1 MRCLRKTHE
10 LEIYSLSRRICT
22 LNYNYIIKGTPI
34 LKIWPIQVCFIY
46 SEFFAG
52 EETWNG
58 GGVVQANCHHPFTTY
73 TFKRQIL
80 KIAIKVIV
88 YSVPPSP
95 LVPCP
100 TKRCFF
106 FFYLCCCCCFLC
118 LLEYFFA
125 YIYGN
130 WFYLSLM
137 LSSWYIVSTF
147 FIHADDKYCR
157 MWSYIY
163 IEDRV
168 ILILIN
174 KS

>member
-1 MRCLRKTHE
+1 MRCLCKTHE

-34 LKIWPIQVCFIY
+34 LKILPIQVCFIY

-58 GGVVQANCHHPFTTY
+58 GGGMVQANCHHPFTTY

-106 FFYLCCCCCFLC
+106 FIS
-118 LLEYFFA
+118 LLLLLLFVLIKIFFCV
-125 YIYGN
+125 Y
-130 WFYLSLM
+130 
-137 LSSWYIVSTF
+137 
-147 FIHADDKYCR
+147 KR
-157 MWSYIY
+157 
-163 IEDRV
+163 
-168 ILILIN
+168 
-174 KS
+174 

>member
-58 GGVVQANCHHPFTTY
+58 GGGVVQANCHHPFTTY

-106 FFYLCCCCCFLC
+106 FFIS
-118 LLEYFFA
+118 LLLLLLFVLIRIFFCV
-125 YIYGN
+125 YI
-130 WFYLSLM
+130 
-137 LSSWYIVSTF
+137 
-147 FIHADDKYCR
+147 R
-157 MWSYIY
+157 
-163 IEDRV
+163 
-168 ILILIN
+168 
-174 KS
+174 

>member
-58 GGVVQANCHHPFTTY
+58 GGGVVQANCHHPFTTY

-106 FFYLCCCCCFLC
+106 FLYIS
-118 LLEYFFA
+118 LLLLLLFVLIRIFFCV
-125 YIYGN
+125 YI
-130 WFYLSLM
+130 
-137 LSSWYIVSTF
+137 
-147 FIHADDKYCR
+147 R
-157 MWSYIY
+157 
-163 IEDRV
+163 
-168 ILILIN
+168 
-174 KS
+174 

>member
-106 FFYLCCCCCFLC
+106 F
-118 LLEYFFA
+118 
-125 YIYGN
+125 
-130 WFYLSLM
+130 LSL
-137 LSSWYIVSTF
+137 LLLLLFVLIRIFFCVYI
-147 FIHADDKYCR
+147 R
-157 MWSYIY
+157 
-163 IEDRV
+163 
-168 ILILIN
+168 
-174 KS
+174 

>member
-34 LKIWPIQVCFIY
+34 LKIWPTQVCFIY

-58 GGVVQANCHHPFTTY
+58 GGGMVQANCHHPFTTY

-88 YSVPPSP
+88 YSVPPSR

-100 TKRCFF
+100 TKRGF
-106 FFYLCCCCCFLC
+106 FFYLFVVVAFLC
-118 LLEYFFA
+118 LLEYFLA
-125 YIYGN
+125 YI
-130 WFYLSLM
+130 
-137 LSSWYIVSTF
+137 TD
-147 FIHADDKYCR
+147 FI
-157 MWSYIY
+157 
-163 IEDRV
+163 
-168 ILILIN
+168 
-174 KS
+174 

>member
-95 LVPCP
+95 LVPRP

-106 FFYLCCCCCFLC
+106 FLYISLLLFL
-118 LLEYFFA
+118 LFVLIRIFFCV
-125 YIYGN
+125 YI
-130 WFYLSLM
+130 
-137 LSSWYIVSTF
+137 
-147 FIHADDKYCR
+147 R
-157 MWSYIY
+157 
-163 IEDRV
+163 
-168 ILILIN
+168 
-174 KS
+174 

>member
-58 GGVVQANCHHPFTTY
+58 GGGVVQANCHHPFTTY

-106 FFYLCCCCCFLC
+106 FIS
-118 LLEYFFA
+118 LLLLLLFVLIRIFFCV
-125 YIYGN
+125 YI
-130 WFYLSLM
+130 
-137 LSSWYIVSTF
+137 
-147 FIHADDKYCR
+147 R
-157 MWSYIY
+157 
-163 IEDRV
+163 
-168 ILILIN
+168 
-174 KS
+174 